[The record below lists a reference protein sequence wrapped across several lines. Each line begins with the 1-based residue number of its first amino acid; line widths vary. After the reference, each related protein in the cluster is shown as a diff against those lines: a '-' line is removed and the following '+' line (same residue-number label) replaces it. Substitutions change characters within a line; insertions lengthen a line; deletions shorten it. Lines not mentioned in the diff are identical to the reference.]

1 MQFWF
6 EIFLDFLLGDFSTDF
21 VVFKLVK
28 VDDGENTDVDD
39 DEDDDED
46 DDDDDEDDDDDG
58 DDDDDDDDDVE
69 DDEEEEDVDALLS
82 FEFSLFDKY
91 FSLSIF
97 PFFSCILLF
106 ILSLLTLSSIES
118 DFV

>member
-6 EIFLDFLLGDFSTDF
+6 EIFLHFLLGDFSTDF
-21 VVFKLVK
+21 VFKLVK
-28 VDDGENTDVDD
+28 VDEGENTDVDD
-39 DEDDDED
+39 DEDEDDDDED
-46 DDDDDEDDDDDG
+46 DDDDDDDG

-97 PFFSCILLF
+97 PFFSCIFLF
-106 ILSLLTLSSIES
+106 ILSLLTLSSTES